1 MTILKAV
8 LSAIPAFAM
17 TCFQLPIGL
26 CDMIQSALT
35 RFWWDSNTGKK
46 KMCWLAWDKLTLPKG
61 LGGLGF
67 KDIQTFNTALLAKL
81 PWRMITNPDCLLAR
95 VLLGKYCHKTSL
107 LKVKPSKGASHGW
120 TGILAGRDLLISQL
134 GRVIG
139 DGTEIKVWQDSWIS
153 TSAHC
158 IPFGPIKEG
167 DSDLRVFDLL
177 VRGTCEWNKDM
188 VTSILPDFAEDIF
201 KLKPSKT
208 GARDSYIWYA
218 SNSGHYSTK
227 SGYAAAMSD
236 RSQNSSMVLST
247 PPLLTGIA
255 TYGTPSQPPSCNSS
269 SGRQLKGL
277 CQRVIISGREECC

>member
-247 PPLLTGIA
+247 PP
-255 TYGTPSQPPSCNSS
+255 PF
-269 SGRQLKGL
+269 
-277 CQRVIISGREECC
+277 